1 MCVIVAQSCLTL
13 GNPWTVACQAHL
25 FMGFSR
31 PKYWSGLPFPS
42 PRDLPDSGIVPG
54 SPALQADS
62 LPSEPREKPEFSK
75 TDLKMESQCSK
86 RKTAQKLPPR
96 RRKMTRLTAGT
107 HASYRSRTQSPSG
120 WTEGGTPTSP
130 APSITHPTKAAGM
143 VCSWESLT
151 APSQ

>member
-1 MCVIVAQSCLTL
+1 MT
-13 GNPWTVACQAHL
+13 PWIVACQPPL
-25 FMGFSR
+25 SMEFSR
-31 PKYWSGLPFPS
+31 QEYWSGLPFPS
-42 PRDLPDSGIVPG
+42 PGGLPNPGIKPDL
-54 SPALQADS
+54 PALQADS

-143 VCSWESLT
+143 VCS
-151 APSQ
+151 

>member
-1 MCVIVAQSCLTL
+1 MT
-13 GNPWTVACQAHL
+13 PWIVACQAPL
-25 FMGFSR
+25 SMEFSR
-31 PKYWSGLPFPS
+31 QEYWSGLPFPS
-42 PRDLPDSGIVPG
+42 PGDLPNPGIKPDL
-54 SPALQADS
+54 PALQADS

-107 HASYRSRTQSPSG
+107 HASYGSRTQSPSG

-143 VCSWESLT
+143 VCS
-151 APSQ
+151 